1 MYINMGNYKKLKN
14 PPIKECVIGIGI
26 KNYFNHDLKEEPI
39 YNEIQKIYPKISETT
54 KNDIKIKGK
63 DIETQAVS
71 NGYRFS
77 SESNKEHIF
86 IEKNRV
92 AFADTNKYENFDI
105 FFSKFDRLL
114 NIVRK
119 YLPIESIE
127 QIALKYVNHI
137 ILDQDEVVDKQKI
150 KFLPNFAVLNKDK
163 LFAKLI
169 GFGGNYILQSEKYTN
184 IKALVNSS
192 LQFIGENPKLQVVFN
207 IDTIADVTKEKIS
220 SNNSDKIAEYIL
232 KLKDFKN
239 EIFFANVDDDIK
251 EFNK

>member
-1 MYINMGNYKKLKN
+1 MYKKLKN
-14 PPIKECVIGIGI
+14 SPIKECVIGIGI
-26 KNYFNHDLKEEPI
+26 KNYFDCELKTKSI
-39 YNEIQKIYPKISETT
+39 YNEIEKMYPKISATT

-63 DIETQAVS
+63 DIDTQVVS

-77 SESNKEHIF
+77 NEFNKEYLF

-105 FFSKFDRLL
+105 FFSKFDRVL
-114 NIVRK
+114 NIIKK
-119 YLPIESIE
+119 YLPIEHIE

-137 ILDQDEVVDKQKI
+137 ILDQDEVVNKQKI
-150 KFLPNFAVLNKDK
+150 KFLPNFAVLNKDE

-220 SNNSDKIAEYIL
+220 SNNSDRIAEYIL

-239 EIFFANVDDDIK
+239 EIFFANVDVDIK